1 MPFLDVLPHWPEGT
15 AAWLVTHGEVSFER
29 LAEATVHEPLAA
41 PDPAQPPVVWPN
53 AIPVS
58 TAVRVGPRR
67 VLLALGRRRES
78 LARLRNNPHVAL
90 AVIAP
95 GVAFT
100 AQGLAVVTA
109 EPLPGAERVAAV
121 TIVGGRI
128 QDHDN
133 PTFAIDDG
141 PRWHWAD
148 EDARQADAA
157 TRAALR
163 ALAQR
168 A

>member
-1 MPFLDVLPHWPEGT
+1 MAWLETLPHWPDGT

-29 LAEATVHEPLAA
+29 LAEATAHEPLAG
-41 PDPAQPPVVWPN
+41 PDPAQPPVLWPN

-58 TAVRVGPRR
+58 TALRTGPRS
-67 VLLALGRRRES
+67 VLLALGRRRGS
-78 LARLRNNPHVAL
+78 LARLRDDPRVAL
-90 AVIAP
+90 AVIGP

-100 AQGLAVVTA
+100 ARGLAAVTA
-109 EPLPGAERVAAV
+109 DPLPYAERVAAV
-121 TIVGGRI
+121 TIAVARI
-128 QDHDN
+128 QDHAQ

-141 PRWHWAD
+141 PRWHWTD
-148 EDARQADAA
+148 EDARQADVA

-163 ALAQR
+163 TLAQR

>member
-1 MPFLDVLPHWPEGT
+1 VAWLDALPHWPEGT
-15 AAWLVTHGEVSFER
+15 AAWLVTYGAVSPER
-29 LAEATVHEPLAA
+29 LAEATAHEPLAG
-41 PDPAQPPVVWPN
+41 PDPAQPPVVWPH

-58 TAVRVGPRR
+58 TAVRAGPRSL
-67 VLLALGRRRES
+67 LLALGRRRGS
-78 LARLRNNPHVAL
+78 LARLRDDPHVAL

-100 AQGLAVVTA
+100 ARGLAAVTA
-109 EPLPGAERVAAV
+109 ESLPGAERVAAV
-121 TIVGGRI
+121 TIAVARI
-128 QDHDN
+128 QNHDH

-141 PRWHWAD
+141 PRWHWTD
-148 EDARQADAA
+148 EEARQADAA

-163 ALAQR
+163 ILALR